1 MGNVSRMRLHGLGKG
16 GLSGC
21 GWNVD
26 GGSSIMSGM
35 NCFGGVVRCLGG
47 MVRCLRGTGE
57 SVFRLLSFVVERLAD
72 IAVVA
77 EDMSAIAAA
86 RRSMA

>member
-1 MGNVSRMRLHGLGKG
+1 VGNVSRMRLHGLGKG

-26 GGSSIMSGM
+26 GGSSIVSGM
-35 NCFGGVVRCLGG
+35 NHFGG

-57 SVFRLLSFVVERLAD
+57 SVFRLLSFVVARLAD
-72 IAVVA
+72 IAAVA
-77 EDMSAIAAA
+77 EDMSAIATA
-86 RRSMA
+86 RQSMA